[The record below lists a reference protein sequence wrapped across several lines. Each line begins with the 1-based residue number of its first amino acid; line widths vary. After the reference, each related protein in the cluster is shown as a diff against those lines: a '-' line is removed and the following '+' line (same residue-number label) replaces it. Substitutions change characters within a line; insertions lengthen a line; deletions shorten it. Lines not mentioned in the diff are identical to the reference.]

1 MRPFFILLSIALGF
15 NINPLVMAQ
24 SAGKDMQGLIQ
35 QFKLSKKEIAQM
47 IELLL
52 KSGKIS
58 ENEASASLDQLSNMS
73 DEEIKSLSM
82 EAFTN
87 VHSGKPIFADEKA
100 SIKGQE
106 KNEKSPEVTSD
117 GPSRIPASNFFGS
130 EENDSEVSDFE
141 RKRLKEAQNKIKNT
155 FDIKK
160 YQ

>member
-52 KSGKIS
+52 KNGKI
-58 ENEASASLDQLSNMS
+58 NEKEATASLDQLSKMS
-73 DEEIKSLSM
+73 EEEIKSLSM

-87 VHSGKPIFADEKA
+87 VHSGKPIFADEQAFKR
-100 SIKGQE
+100 E
-106 KNEKSPEVTSD
+106 EEKSQDTS
-117 GPSRIPASNFFGS
+117 RMPASHFFGD
-130 EENDSEVSDFE
+130 EDSDEEVSDFE
-141 RKRLKEAQNKIKNT
+141 RERLKEAQNEIKKT